1 MAMGDYLIQVR
12 PEGNKFL
19 AKVLAETSWDQREGV
34 SYDVIGVALDADKN
48 DAIYN
53 AVQEA
58 FFS

>member
-1 MAMGDYLIQVR
+1 MSDYLIQVR
-12 PEGNKFL
+12 TEGNKFL
-19 AKVLAETSWDQREGV
+19 AKVLAQTGSDQREGP
-34 SYDVIGVALDADKN
+34 SYTVLGVALDTDKR